1 MKYHFI
7 NKLAMFLMLAN
18 EQLIQ
23 PGLGKKKKNRL
34 TAKFESISKSHT
46 CKIL

>member
-23 PGLGKKKKNRL
+23 LGLGKKKNRL